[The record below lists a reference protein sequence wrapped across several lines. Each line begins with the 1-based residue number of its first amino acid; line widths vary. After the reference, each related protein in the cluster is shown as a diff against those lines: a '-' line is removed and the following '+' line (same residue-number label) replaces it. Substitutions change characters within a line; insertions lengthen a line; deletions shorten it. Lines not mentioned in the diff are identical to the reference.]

1 MGTKMT
7 TKGLLAAA
15 RRRAIAPILAAACLA
30 LCAGVLSA
38 TLPGVAA
45 AQDAARRHIALE
57 TSKGRL
63 IRLDTPVKTVFIADP
78 NVADVQ
84 VKSPTLIYLTGK
96 KPGETTLIAVDEQ
109 DKVLVNAG
117 ITVNHNLSRLKRTID
132 AVIPNNRIHV
142 RSVDGAVVLT
152 GEAESPLEVTQA
164 MELAGRFVER
174 PTDLV
179 NSIAIKGPNIVNL
192 RVRIVEMQRDVTRQ
206 IGINWDVAARAGT
219 FAFGLATGAIPLIP
233 TPSIFGPQP
242 ITTGAYNT
250 RRAVNANTVNNVY
263 GRHSAG
269 NFDLSA
275 LVDLLEQDGYVKTLA
290 QPNLSAMSG
299 KSAAFLAGGEFPIPV
314 AQQDGVVTI
323 EFKKFGVSLAFTPTI
338 LSGNRINLRVA
349 PEVSQL
355 AASTVVL
362 NSITIPGLTTRRA
375 DTMVEMASGQ
385 SFAIAG
391 LLQNNVVRNSNKVP
405 WLGDVP
411 VLGKLFNSESFQ
423 RNETEL
429 VIIVT
434 PYIVGALKDT
444 PNPDLKAPPP
454 ENRPETPRSD
464 APPARSATTSAP
476 VKASRFQL
484 D

>member
-1 MGTKMT
+1 MGMNMKTIQLI
-7 TKGLLAAA
+7 GAV
-15 RRRAIAPILAAACLA
+15 RPRCFAPILAAAGIL
-30 LCAGVLSA
+30 LGAGSGMVVK
-38 TLPGVAA
+38 PNVAV

-63 IRLDTPVKTVFIADP
+63 IRINSPVKTVFIADP
-78 NVADVQ
+78 NIADVQ

-96 KPGETTLIAVDEQ
+96 KAGETTLIAVDDQ
-109 DKVLVNAG
+109 DKVLINAG

-132 AVIPNNRIHV
+132 AVIPGNRINV
-142 RSVDGAVVLT
+142 RSIDGAVVLT
-152 GEAESPLEVTQA
+152 GDAESPQEVSQA
-164 MELAGRFVER
+164 MDIAARFVEK
-174 PTDLV
+174 PSELV
-179 NSIAIKGPNIVNL
+179 NSISVKGPNIVNL

-219 FAFGLATGAIPLIP
+219 FAFGLATGAAPLIAAS
-233 TPSIFGPQP
+233 SIVGPQP
-242 ITTGAYNT
+242 ITSGLFNT
-250 RRAVNANTVNNVY
+250 RRSVNANTVNNIY

-269 NFDLSA
+269 GFDLSA

-290 QPNLSAMSG
+290 QPNLSTMSG

-338 LSGNRINLRVA
+338 LTGNQINLRVA

-355 AASTVVL
+355 AASTVVSS
-362 NSITIPGLTTRRA
+362 SITIPGITTRRA
-375 DTMVEMASGQ
+375 DTMVELASGQ

-391 LLQNNVVRNSNKVP
+391 LLQNNVVKNSNKVP
-405 WLGDVP
+405 WLSDVP
-411 VLGKLFNSESFQ
+411 VLGKLFTSESFQ

-434 PYIVGALKDT
+434 PYIVGGLKDT
-444 PNPDLKAPPP
+444 PNPDLKAPD
-454 ENRPETPRSD
+454 NRPEQPPRAD

-476 VKASRFQL
+476 VKPSRFQL